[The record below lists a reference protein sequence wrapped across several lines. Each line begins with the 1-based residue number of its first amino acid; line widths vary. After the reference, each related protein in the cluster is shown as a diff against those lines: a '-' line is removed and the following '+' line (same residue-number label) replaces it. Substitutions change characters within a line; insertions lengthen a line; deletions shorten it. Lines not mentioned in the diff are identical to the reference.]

1 MNTGTLAAVCSRL
14 TNKGDV
20 VIDVMSHAA
29 PTSWAYQPM
38 FDVTDAS
45 QRARNTG
52 TLSGSQAEPLDVDCR
67 DGGLMSSLVGVLATE
82 GG

>member
-1 MNTGTLAAVCSRL
+1 MNTGALAAVCRRL
-14 TNKGDV
+14 TKSGDV
-20 VIDVMSHAA
+20 VVDVMSHAA

-52 TLSGSQAEPLDVDCR
+52 TLSGSHADPLDVDCR
-67 DGGLMSSLVGVLATE
+67 DAGVMASSMGGLATE
-82 GG
+82 GC